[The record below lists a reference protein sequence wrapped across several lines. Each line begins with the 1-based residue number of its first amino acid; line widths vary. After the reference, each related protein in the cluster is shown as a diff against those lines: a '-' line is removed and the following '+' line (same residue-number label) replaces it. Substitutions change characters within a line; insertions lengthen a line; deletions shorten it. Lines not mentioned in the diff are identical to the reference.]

1 MKLLREQSKSL
12 TRQLDKYH
20 INKSHAMYRYEV
32 KTYNVWI
39 RQESVILRRLNENMD
54 QVIIPI
60 QVKIKERTME
70 KKIGFIG
77 TGNMGSAMIGGIVGA
92 GVIKGENVFIFDPN
106 ASKVKELKKDYGV
119 SVSATAKELTK
130 ACDWVVVAVKP
141 NIYPLVLSDIKADLD
156 ASKVVVSIAAG
167 VTIKQM
173 EDIIGA
179 DKNIIRTMPN
189 TPALVGEGITAIC
202 PNDIVADK
210 EVEDLMTVFG
220 GFGKAEKVK
229 ESLIHAVI
237 GVSGSAPAYVFMF
250 IEAMADAAV
259 QGGMPRGKAY
269 TFAAQTV
276 MGAAKMVTETGMH
289 PGALKDMVCSPG
301 GTTIEAVR
309 NLERTGFRSA
319 VIESMV
325 ACMDKSKK
333 MSE

>member
-1 MKLLREQSKSL
+1 
-12 TRQLDKYH
+12 
-20 INKSHAMYRYEV
+20 
-32 KTYNVWI
+32 
-39 RQESVILRRLNENMD
+39 
-54 QVIIPI
+54 
-60 QVKIKERTME
+60 ME

-210 EVEDLMTVFG
+210 EVED
-220 GFGKAEKVK
+220 
-229 ESLIHAVI
+229 
-237 GVSGSAPAYVFMF
+237 
-250 IEAMADAAV
+250 
-259 QGGMPRGKAY
+259 
-269 TFAAQTV
+269 
-276 MGAAKMVTETGMH
+276 
-289 PGALKDMVCSPG
+289 
-301 GTTIEAVR
+301 
-309 NLERTGFRSA
+309 
-319 VIESMV
+319 
-325 ACMDKSKK
+325 
-333 MSE
+333 